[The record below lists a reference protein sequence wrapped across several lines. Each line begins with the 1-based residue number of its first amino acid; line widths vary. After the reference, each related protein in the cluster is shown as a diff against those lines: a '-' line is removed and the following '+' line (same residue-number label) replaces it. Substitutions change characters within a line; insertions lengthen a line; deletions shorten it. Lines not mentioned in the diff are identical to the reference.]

1 MRISKMKKLI
11 SYLGKALD
19 YIEEGLIVAGL
30 AFMAIMN
37 FANVVS
43 RYFLHSSISY
53 TEELVVIVFVWVT
66 MLGISVGYKRK
77 AHLGMSFIT
86 DHLPEKGK
94 DAAILLAGVCSVIL
108 IGFMIRYG
116 TEMVQNQIRFHGKTT
131 ALRLPTYFQ
140 GLAIPAGG
148 VLMMIRSVQSTVR
161 ELADRHAGTKK

>member
-11 SYLGKALD
+11 GYLGKALD

-30 AFMAIMN
+30 AFMVIMN

-108 IGFMIRYG
+108 IGFMIYYG

>member
-1 MRISKMKKLI
+1 MKKLI
-11 SYLGKALD
+11 GYLGKALD

-30 AFMAIMN
+30 AFMVIMN

-43 RYFLHSSISY
+43 RYFLHSSISF

-108 IGFMIRYG
+108 IGFMIYYGQKWYRIRYVFTAKQQLFG
-116 TEMVQNQIRFHGKTT
+116 FRLIFRASRFPQ
-131 ALRLPTYFQ
+131 AEFL
-140 GLAIPAGG
+140 
-148 VLMMIRSVQSTVR
+148 
-161 ELADRHAGTKK
+161 